1 MQSRAE
7 AAFICAHVRLDFEVV
22 SDEKQRKRKENRKE
36 KEKKKKKKIPSLC
49 VLPKFSIRA
58 STYIRYTRMTSGG
71 QARVVWRGKN

>member
-1 MQSRAE
+1 MKS
-7 AAFICAHVRLDFEVV
+7 
-22 SDEKQRKRKENRKE
+22 KE
-36 KEKKKKKKIPSLC
+36 KEKRIEKRKKKKKKKIPSLC

>member
-36 KEKKKKKKIPSLC
+36 KEKKKKKKKYHPSVCYPNSVSEHQHIYDILE
-49 VLPKFSIRA
+49 
-58 STYIRYTRMTSGG
+58 
-71 QARVVWRGKN
+71 